1 MARPSS
7 ASRSARGG
15 SGVWKYVG
23 AAAVAIV
30 GGVGIGYLFGGARGV
45 RAPEQPVPSSAT
57 VLTPSTTPG
66 VSPASIRP
74 QTTNGNYTAPNAP
87 RITIREE
94 QTPILRRVTPP
105 TPPPVDSEA
114 SQEAG
119 PTPRTPRRTTTDTAP
134 SDSTTPAPLDSNPST
149 TPPTVN
155 TGPAAPDPGKAAT
168 PDSSRPS
175 TRPAPKP
182 PANAD
187 PDIEQVT
194 PRGTPAPPPDTA
206 THAQF
211 RVQTG
216 AYADEGNARTVADQL
231 RGQGYSTSTRSER
244 DGDHLVYK
252 VQVGAYRSKS
262 GAAKAADDLQKK
274 GVPVYVTPI
283 GP

>member
-7 ASRSARGG
+7 SSRSTRGG

-30 GGVGIGYLFGGARGV
+30 GGVGIGYLFGGARTP
-45 RAPEQPVPSSAT
+45 RAPEQPVPPSAT
-57 VLTPSTTPG
+57 VLTPPATPG

-94 QTPILRRVTPP
+94 QTPIMRRVTPP
-105 TPPPVDSEA
+105 PTPPIDSEA
-114 SQEAG
+114 SQEAVL
-119 PTPRTPRRTTTDTAP
+119 TPKPSRRTTTDAAP
-134 SDSTTPAPLDSNPST
+134 SDSTTPAPLDSNPLT

-155 TGPAAPDPGKAAT
+155 TGPAAPDPGSTAPA
-168 PDSSRPS
+168 

-216 AYADEGNARTVADQL
+216 AYADEGNARSVADQL
-231 RGQGYSTSTRSER
+231 RSQGYSTSTRSER

-262 GAAKAADDLQKK
+262 GATKAADDLQKK

>member
-1 MARPSS
+1 MARSS
-7 ASRSARGG
+7 SRSTRGG
-15 SGVWKYVG
+15 SGGGVWKYVG

-45 RAPEQPVPSSAT
+45 RAPEQPVPPSAT
-57 VLTPSTTPG
+57 VLTPPVTPG

-114 SQEAG
+114 SQEAV
-119 PTPRTPRRTTTDTAP
+119 PTPRTPRRTTTDAAP
-134 SDSTTPAPLDSNPST
+134 SDSTTPAPLDTNPST

-155 TGPAAPDPGKAAT
+155 TGPAAPDT
-168 PDSSRPS
+168 NSSTAPV
-175 TRPAPKP
+175 TRPTPKS

-194 PRGTPAPPPDTA
+194 PRGTPAPPPDAA

-231 RGQGYSTSTRSER
+231 RSQGYSTSTRSER

-252 VQVGAYRSKS
+252 VQVGAYRSKT

-274 GVPVYVTPI
+274 GVPVYVSPI

>member
-1 MARPSS
+1 MARSSS
-7 ASRSARGG
+7 ASKSTRGG
-15 SGVWKYVG
+15 GGAWKYVG

-30 GGVGIGYLFGGARGV
+30 GGVGIGYLFGGARAP
-45 RAPEQPVPSSAT
+45 RAPEQPVPPSAT
-57 VLTPSTTPG
+57 VLTPPATPG
-66 VSPASIRP
+66 VSPSSIRP

-94 QTPILRRVTPP
+94 QTPTMRRVTPP
-105 TPPPVDSEA
+105 STPVDSEA
-114 SQEAG
+114 SQEAV
-119 PTPRTPRRTTTDTAP
+119 PTPRRPAADTAA
-134 SDSTTPAPLDSNPST
+134 STGDTPAPLDSNPST
-149 TPPTVN
+149 TPPAVN
-155 TGPAAPDPGKAAT
+155 AAPAAPDTSKTAT
-168 PDSSRPS
+168 PDSGKPASR
-175 TRPAPKP
+175 TAPKP

-194 PRGTPAPPPDTA
+194 PRGTPSPSPTPDSA

-216 AYADEGNARTVADQL
+216 AYADEGNARSVADQL
-231 RGQGYSTSTRSER
+231 RSQGYSTSTRSER

-252 VQVGAYRSKS
+252 VQVGAYRSHS
-262 GAAKAADDLQKK
+262 GASKAADDLQKK

>member
-7 ASRSARGG
+7 NSRSARGG
-15 SGVWKYVG
+15 AWKFIG

-45 RAPEQPVPSSAT
+45 HVPEQPVPPSAT
-57 VLTPSTTPG
+57 VLTPPTTPG
-66 VSPASIRP
+66 ISPSSIRP
-74 QTTNGNYTAPNAP
+74 QTTNGDYTAPNAP
-87 RITIREE
+87 RISIHEE
-94 QTPILRRVTPP
+94 QAPILRRVTPP
-105 TPPPVDSEA
+105 VTAPVDTEA
-114 SQEAG
+114 SQEAA
-119 PTPRTPRRTTTDTAP
+119 PTPRTPRRTSPDAA
-134 SDSTTPAPLDSNPST
+134 SDSTTPAPLDTNPST

-155 TGPAAPDPGKAAT
+155 TGPAAPDTNSTAPAM
-168 PDSSRPS
+168 RPV
-175 TRPAPKP
+175 PKP
-182 PANAD
+182 PATAD

-194 PRGTPAPPPDTA
+194 PRGAPAPPPDTA

-231 RGQGYSTSTRSER
+231 RSQGYSTSTRSER

-262 GAAKAADDLQKK
+262 GASKAADDLQKK
-274 GVPVYVTPI
+274 GVPVYVSPM

>member
-1 MARPSS
+1 MARSS
-7 ASRSARGG
+7 STSRSTRGG
-15 SGVWKYVG
+15 GAWKYVG

-30 GGVGIGYLFGGARGV
+30 GGVGIGYLFGGARAP
-45 RAPEQPVPSSAT
+45 RAPEQPIPLSAT
-57 VLTPSTTPG
+57 VLTPPAAPG
-66 VSPASIRP
+66 LSPSSIRP
-74 QTTNGNYTAPNAP
+74 QTTNGDYTAPNAP
-87 RITIREE
+87 RISIREE
-94 QTPILRRVTPP
+94 QTPILRRVTPSA
-105 TPPPVDSEA
+105 PVDTEA
-114 SQEAG
+114 SQEAA
-119 PTPRTPRRTTTDTAP
+119 PTPRTPRHTTTDTAA
-134 SDSTTPAPLDSNPST
+134 STGDTPAPLDSNPAT

-155 TGPAAPDPGKAAT
+155 TGPAAPDPGKTAT
-168 PDSSRPS
+168 PDSSKPA

-194 PRGTPAPPPDTA
+194 PRGTPAPAPDTA

-216 AYADEGNARTVADQL
+216 AYADEGNARSVADQL
-231 RGQGYSTSTRSER
+231 RSQGYTTSTRSER

-262 GAAKAADDLQKK
+262 GASKAADDLQKK
-274 GVPVYVTPI
+274 GVPVYVSPM

>member
-1 MARPSS
+1 VARPSS
-7 ASRSARGG
+7 AFKSTRGG
-15 SGVWKYVG
+15 SGGGAWKYVG

-30 GGVGIGYLFGGARGV
+30 GGVGIGYLFGGAHAPH
-45 RAPEQPVPSSAT
+45 APEQPVSPSAT
-57 VLTPSTTPG
+57 VLTPPAAPG
-66 VSPASIRP
+66 ISPSSIRP

-94 QTPILRRVTPP
+94 QTPTMRRVTPP
-105 TPPPVDSEA
+105 PTPPVDSEA
-114 SQEAG
+114 SQEAV
-119 PTPRTPRRTTTDTAP
+119 PALKPPRRPTAGTA
-134 SDSTTPAPLDSNPST
+134 SSGGETPAPLDTNPST

-155 TGPAAPDPGKAAT
+155 AGPAAPDPGSTT
-168 PDSSRPS
+168 PT

-194 PRGTPAPPPDTA
+194 PRSTSPAPATPDSA

-216 AYADEGNARTVADQL
+216 AYADEGNARSVADQL
-231 RGQGYSTSTRSER
+231 RSQGYTTSTRSER

-252 VQVGAYRSKS
+252 VQVGAYRSHS
-262 GAAKAADDLQKK
+262 GASKAADDLQKK
-274 GVPVYVTPI
+274 GVPVYVSPI

>member
-1 MARPSS
+1 MARSS
-7 ASRSARGG
+7 STLKSTRGG
-15 SGVWKYVG
+15 SGGGAWKFVG
-23 AAAVAIV
+23 AAAIAIV
-30 GGVGIGYLFGGARGV
+30 GGVGIGYLFGGARAP
-45 RAPEQPVPSSAT
+45 RPPEQPVPPSAT
-57 VLTPSTTPG
+57 VLTPPAAPG

-105 TPPPVDSEA
+105 PAAPVDTEA
-114 SQEAG
+114 SQEAA
-119 PTPRTPRRTTTDTAP
+119 PTPKPSPRTSTDAAS
-134 SDSTTPAPLDSNPST
+134 SDSTTPAPLDSNPAT
-149 TPPTVN
+149 TPSTVN
-155 TGPAAPDPGKAAT
+155 AGPAAPDTSSTAPAA
-168 PDSSRPS
+168 
-175 TRPAPKP
+175 RPAPKP
-182 PANAD
+182 PVNAD

-194 PRGTPAPPPDTA
+194 PRSTAPAPAPATPDSA

-231 RGQGYSTSTRSER
+231 RSQGYPTSTRSER

>member
-1 MARPSS
+1 MARSS
-7 ASRSARGG
+7 STSRSTSQSGRGG
-15 SGVWKYVG
+15 AWKYVG

-30 GGVGIGYLFGGARGV
+30 GGVGIGYLFGGARAP
-45 RAPEQPVPSSAT
+45 RAPEQPVPPSAT
-57 VLTPSTTPG
+57 VLTPPAAPS
-66 VSPASIRP
+66 VSPSSIHP
-74 QTTNGNYTAPNAP
+74 QTTNGDYTAPNAP
-87 RITIREE
+87 RITIHEE

-105 TPPPVDSEA
+105 STPPIDSEA
-114 SQEAG
+114 SQEAVL
-119 PTPRTPRRTTTDTAP
+119 TPRTPRHTPADTIS
-134 SDSTTPAPLDSNPST
+134 SDGNTPAPLDSNPST
-149 TPPTVN
+149 TPSTVN
-155 TGPAAPDPGKAAT
+155 TGPAAPDP
-168 PDSSRPS
+168 SSTAPT

-194 PRGTPAPPPDTA
+194 PRGTPASPPDTA

-216 AYADEGNARTVADQL
+216 AYADEGNARSVADQL
-231 RGQGYSTSTRSER
+231 RSQGYSTSTRSER

-262 GAAKAADDLQKK
+262 GASKAADDLQKK
-274 GVPVYVTPI
+274 GVPVYVSPM

>member
-7 ASRSARGG
+7 ASKSARGG
-15 SGVWKYVG
+15 GAWKYVG

-30 GGVGIGYLFGGARGV
+30 GGVGIGYLFGGAR
-45 RAPEQPVPSSAT
+45 APRPAEQPVPPSAT
-57 VLTPSTTPG
+57 VLTPPAAPSL
-66 VSPASIRP
+66 SPSSIRP
-74 QTTNGNYTAPNAP
+74 QTTSGNYTAPNAP

-94 QTPILRRVTPP
+94 DTPTMRRVTPP
-105 TPPPVDSEA
+105 PTPPVDSEA
-114 SQEAG
+114 SQEAVL
-119 PTPRTPRRTTTDTAP
+119 TPRPPRRPAADTAA
-134 SDSTTPAPLDSNPST
+134 SDGTTPAPLDSNPST
-149 TPPTVN
+149 TPSTVN
-155 TGPAAPDPGKAAT
+155 TGPAAPDPGSTAPT
-168 PDSSRPS
+168 

-194 PRGTPAPPPDTA
+194 PRSPSPTPTSATPDSSA
-206 THAQF
+206 RAQF

-216 AYADEGNARTVADQL
+216 AYADEGNARSVADQL
-231 RGQGYSTSTRSER
+231 RSQGYSTSTRSER
-244 DGDHLVYK
+244 DGDRLVYK

-262 GAAKAADDLQKK
+262 GASKAADDLQKK